1 MVEPKKNEMS
11 KTDVLGDLARFEL
24 PADQGSAGGPSAGGL
39 ESMASLLLLLTRHG
53 EGPTWQLFFVS
64 ALQRSAASDDAMWQ

>member
-1 MVEPKKNEMS
+1 
-11 KTDVLGDLARFEL
+11 
-24 PADQGSAGGPSAGGL
+24 
-39 ESMASLLLLLTRHG
+39 LLLTRHG